1 LQKTWFLY
9 LLGVLLMRIDDRKL
23 DRILVKVQKPARY
36 IGGEFNSVVKNWNE
50 SKILTKVALVF
61 PDVYDLG
68 MSNLGLAILYD
79 LLNRRTDILAERV
92 YVPWPDMEAEMRAA
106 GMPLFALES
115 HRSLRDFDLIGISL
129 PYEQLY
135 TNVLTMLDMAE
146 MPLFSLERGA
156 SYPLVCAGGN
166 AVFNPEPMADFI
178 DFFVMGEGED
188 VIIEIVQAIQEVEN
202 KDRETQLRRLAQI
215 PGVYVP
221 RFYAFTYYESDGT
234 ISNVE
239 PLVEESERHIIK
251 RITPLMPPPVTRF
264 IVPFVDVVFNRA
276 SIEIQRG
283 CTRGC
288 RFCQAG
294 MIFRPVR
301 ERSLAE
307 LLETVDRIMT
317 DTGHEEIGLLSLS
330 SSDYTQIG
338 PLVEAIS
345 EKYGDRALN
354 ISLPSLRI
362 ESFSADLLEMLQG
375 SRKSSFTFAPE
386 AATDRMR
393 NVINK
398 YITTEALLQ
407 AAEEVFSRGWRLLKL
422 YFMIGQPTET
432 DEDVVAIAKLAKR
445 VLKIGEKYHGRQA
458 KVRVGV
464 STFVPKPH
472 TPFQWAA
479 LANLDEIRRK
489 QTLMRQEFGRT
500 RGIIFNWNEPEESL
514 MEAFLSRGDRRLGA
528 VIKTAWEKG
537 TKFDAWNEWHRP
549 EAWQEAMAEH
559 NLDAAWYA
567 HRLRPADEIFPWD
580 HINAGLEKRWLL
592 MDWYAAEKGE
602 TKVDCRE
609 HCYHCGIL
617 TAFKGLRANTPP
629 VAWEC
634 PPIRNPRWKKLAEA
648 GQVIGLTEVVKENMS
663 QSSVPEW

>member
-1 LQKTWFLY
+1 
-9 LLGVLLMRIDDRKL
+9 MRINDRTL
-23 DRILVKVQKPARY
+23 DRTLATVQKPARY
-36 IGGEFNSVVKNWNE
+36 IGGEYNSVVKDW
-50 SKILTKVALVF
+50 SDPKILSRVALVF

-79 LLNRRTDILAERV
+79 LLNQRDDILAERA
-92 YVPWPDMEAEMRAA
+92 YIPWPDMETAMREA
-106 GMPLFALES
+106 GLPLYALENR
-115 HRSLRDFDLIGISL
+115 HELRDFDLIGVSL

-135 TNVLTMLDMAE
+135 TNVLTMLDLAG
-146 MPLFSLERGA
+146 MPFLSEARDA
-156 SYPLVCAGGN
+156 AYPLVCAGGN

-188 VIIEIVQAIQEVEN
+188 VILEIIEAMREVEQA
-202 KDRETQLRRLAQI
+202 DRETQLRRLAHL
-215 PGVYVP
+215 PGIYVP
-221 RFYAFTYYESDGT
+221 RFYNFTYYEEDGT

-239 PLVEESERHIIK
+239 PLVEEADSHIVK

-307 LLETVDRIMT
+307 LLETVDKIVEQ
-317 DTGHEEIGLLSLS
+317 TGHEEIGLLSLS

-338 PLVEAIS
+338 PLVKTIS
-345 EKYGDRALN
+345 DKYGDGVLN

-362 ESFSADLLEMLQG
+362 ESFSADLLELLSG
-375 SRKSSFTFAPE
+375 NRKGSFTFAPE

-398 YITTEALLQ
+398 YISTEALLQ
-407 AAEEVFSRGWRLLKL
+407 TAEDVYSRGWRLIKL

-445 VLKIGEKYHGRQA
+445 VLAIGEKYHGRKA

-472 TPFQWAA
+472 TPFQWAS
-479 LANLDEIRRK
+479 LATLTDIRRK
-489 QTLMRQEFGRT
+489 QALMREEFGRAK
-500 RGIIFNWNEPEESL
+500 GIIFNWNGPEESL

-537 TKFDAWNEWHRP
+537 AKFDAWNEWHRP
-549 EAWQEAMAEH
+549 ETWQQAFAEH
-559 NLDAAWYA
+559 DLDPAWYA
-567 HRLRPADEIFPWD
+567 HRVRLADEIFPWD
-580 HINAGLEKRWLL
+580 HINAGVEKRWLL
-592 MDWYAAEKGE
+592 LDWYSAQKGE

-629 VAWEC
+629 EAWEC
-634 PPIRNPRWKKLAEA
+634 PPIRNPRWQKMAEQ
-648 GQVIGLTEVVKENMS
+648 GEVIGLSPIVKETMAKS
-663 QSSVPEW
+663 KAPEV

>member
-1 LQKTWFLY
+1 
-9 LLGVLLMRIDDRKL
+9 MRIDDRKL
-23 DRILVKVQKPARY
+23 DRILPNVQKPARY
-36 IGGEFNSVVKNWNE
+36 IGGEFNSIAKNWDDTN
-50 SKILTKVALVF
+50 ILTKVALVF

-79 LLNRRTDILAERV
+79 LLNKRDDMLAERV
-92 YVPWPDMEAEMRAA
+92 YIPWPDMEAEMRAA
-106 GMPLFALES
+106 GIPLYALES
-115 HRSLRDFDLIGISL
+115 RCTLDAFDLIGISL

-135 TNVLTMLDMAE
+135 TNVLTMLDLAN
-146 MPLFSLERGA
+146 MPLLSIERDA

-166 AVFNPEPMADFI
+166 AVFNPEPMSDFI

-188 VIIEIVQAIQEVEN
+188 VLIEIIQAMREVEDA
-202 KDRETQLRRLAQI
+202 DRNSQLRHLAKI

-221 RFYAFTYYESDGT
+221 RFYAFGYYKDDGT

-239 PLVEESERHIIK
+239 PLVEEAEPHIVK
-251 RITPLMPPPVTRF
+251 RITPLMPPPVTKF
-264 IVPFVDVVFNRA
+264 IVPYVDVVFNRA

-301 ERSLAE
+301 ERSLDE
-307 LLETVDRIMT
+307 LVDTVDKIMT
-317 DTGHEEIGLLSLS
+317 HTGHEEIGLLSLS
-330 SSDYTQIG
+330 SSDYSKIG
-338 PLVEAIS
+338 PLVQAIS
-345 EKYGDRALN
+345 EKYGDKALN

-398 YITTEALLQ
+398 YISTEDLLQ
-407 AAEEVFSRGWRLLKL
+407 TAKEVYSRGWRLIKL

-432 DEDVVAIAKLAKR
+432 DEDVVAIAHLAKQ
-445 VLKIGEKYHGRQA
+445 VLKIGEKYHGRKA

-472 TPFQWAA
+472 TPFQWAG
-479 LANLDEIRRK
+479 LADLDDIRRK
-489 QTLMRQEFGRT
+489 QALMHEAFGRT
-500 RGIIFNWNEPEESL
+500 KGIIFNWNNPEESL

-528 VIKTAWEKG
+528 VIKTAWQKG
-537 TKFDAWNEWHRP
+537 AKFDAWNEWHRP
-549 EAWQEAMAEH
+549 AAWQEAFVEH
-559 NLDAAWYA
+559 GLDPAWYA
-567 HRLRPADEIFPWD
+567 HRVRPADEIFAWD
-580 HINAGLEKRWLL
+580 HINAGVEKRWLL
-592 MDWYAAEKGE
+592 IDWYAAEKGE

-629 VAWEC
+629 AAWEC
-634 PPIRNPRWKKLAEA
+634 PPIRNPRWQKLADE
-648 GQVIGLTEVVKENMS
+648 GQVIGLTPVVKESMHKS
-663 QSSVPEW
+663 RVPE

>member
-1 LQKTWFLY
+1 
-9 LLGVLLMRIDDRKL
+9 
-23 DRILVKVQKPARY
+23 
-36 IGGEFNSVVKNWNE
+36 
-50 SKILTKVALVF
+50 
-61 PDVYDLG
+61 

-79 LLNRRTDILAERV
+79 LLNQREDVLAERV
-92 YVPWPDMEAEMRAA
+92 YVPWPDMEAKMRAA
-106 GMPLFALES
+106 DLPLYALES
-115 HRSLRDFDLIGISL
+115 RREIRDFDLIGISL

-135 TNVLTMLDMAE
+135 TNVLTVLDMGR
-146 MPLFSLERGA
+146 MPVLSEQRDA
-156 SYPLVCAGGN
+156 TYPLVCAGGN

-188 VIIEIVQAIQEVEN
+188 VIIEIILAMREVQQA
-202 KDRETQLRRLAQI
+202 DRDTQLRRLARI

-221 RFYAFTYYESDGT
+221 RFYASSYYEADGT
-234 ISNVE
+234 LSNIE
-239 PLVEESERHIIK
+239 PLVEAAESHIVK
-251 RITPLMPPPVTRF
+251 RITPLMPPPVTRLL
-264 IVPFVDVVFNRA
+264 VPLEDVVFNRA

-307 LLETVDRIMT
+307 LVETVDKIMS

-338 PLVEAIS
+338 PLVKTIS

-362 ESFSADLLEMLQG
+362 ESFSADLMEMLQG
-375 SRKSSFTFAPE
+375 GRKSSFTFAPE

-393 NVINK
+393 DVINK
-398 YITTEALLQ
+398 YISTEDLLQ
-407 AAEEVFSRGWRLLKL
+407 TAEDVYSRGWRLIKL

-432 DEDVVAIAKLAKR
+432 DEDVIAIAKLAKR
-445 VLKIGEKYHGRQA
+445 VLAIGRKYHGGKA

-472 TPFQWAA
+472 TPFQWAS
-479 LANLDEIRRK
+479 LADLDDIRRK
-489 QTLMRQEFGRT
+489 QELMRQEFGRT
-500 RGIIFNWNEPEESL
+500 HGIIFNWNEPEESL

-549 EAWQEAMAEH
+549 DAWREAFVEH
-559 NLDAAWYA
+559 QLDPWWYA
-567 HRLRPADEIFPWD
+567 HRPRLADEIFPWD
-580 HINAGLEKRWLL
+580 HINAGVEKRWLL

-629 VAWEC
+629 QAWEC
-634 PPIRNPRWKKLAEA
+634 PPIRNPRWKELAEK
-648 GQVIGLTEVVKENMS
+648 GKVIGLTSVVKEAMA
-663 QSSVPEW
+663 QSKVPEV

>member
-1 LQKTWFLY
+1 MWEN
-9 LLGVLLMRIDDRKL
+9 LMRINERQL
-23 DRILVKVQKPARY
+23 DRILANVQKPARY
-36 IGGEFNSVVKNWNE
+36 IGGEYNSVVKEWANPAIQ
-50 SKILTKVALVF
+50 SKVALVF

-79 LLNRRTDILAERV
+79 LLNKRADMLAERV
-92 YVPWPDMEAEMRAA
+92 YVPWPDMEEQMRAV
-106 GMPLFALES
+106 GMPLYALECK
-115 HRSLRDFDLIGISL
+115 HELRDFDLIGVSL

-135 TNVLTMLDMAE
+135 TNVLTVLDLAGF
-146 MPLFSLERGA
+146 PLRSVERDA
-156 SYPLVCAGGN
+156 SFPLVCAGGS
-166 AVFNPEPMADFI
+166 AAFNPEPMADFI

-188 VIIEIVQAIQEVEN
+188 VIIEILLALREVGHA
-202 KDRETQLRRLAQI
+202 DRDRQLRRLAQI

-221 RFYAFTYYESDGT
+221 RFYQFSYYTEDGT

-239 PLVEESERHIIK
+239 PLLAEAEPHIVK
-251 RITPLMPPPVTRF
+251 RINPLLPAPVTKF
-264 IVPFVDVVFNRA
+264 IVPFVDVTFNRA

-301 ERSLAE
+301 ERSLEE
-307 LLETVDRIMT
+307 LVETVDAIVAE
-317 DTGHEEIGLLSLS
+317 TGHEEIGLLSLS

-338 PLVEAIS
+338 ALVQRIS
-345 EKYGDRALN
+345 EKYAGQNLN
-354 ISLPSLRI
+354 LSLPSLRI
-362 ESFSADLLEMLQG
+362 ESFAADLLEQLQG
-375 SRKSSFTFAPE
+375 SRKASFTFAPE

-398 YITTEALLQ
+398 YIATEELLQ
-407 AAEEVFSRGWRLLKL
+407 TADEVYKRGWRLIKL

-432 DEDVVAIAKLAKR
+432 DEDVLAIARLAKE
-445 VLKIGEKYHGRQA
+445 VLKIGRKYHGNKA

-479 LANLDEIRRK
+479 LDSLDNIRRK
-489 QTLMRQEFGRT
+489 QNLMRDEFGRAH
-500 RGIIFNWNEPEESL
+500 GIIFNWNRPEETL
-514 MEAFLSRGDRRLGA
+514 VEAFLSRGDRRLGA
-528 VIKTAWEKG
+528 VIQSAWEKG
-537 TKFDAWNEWHRP
+537 AKFDAWTDWQRP
-549 EAWQEAMAEH
+549 DAWLAAFAEH
-559 NLDAAWYA
+559 GLDAAWYA
-567 HRLRPADEIFPWD
+567 HRPRLADEIFAWD
-580 HINAGLEKRWLL
+580 HINAGVEKRWLL
-592 MDWYAAEKGE
+592 LDWASAQKEE

-634 PPIRNPRWKKLAEA
+634 PPIRNPRWQELADKGE
-648 GQVIGLTEVVKENMS
+648 VIGLTPVVKESMARAR
-663 QSSVPEW
+663 VPEV

>member
-1 LQKTWFLY
+1 MQ
-9 LLGVLLMRIDDRKL
+9 IDDRQL
-23 DRILVKVQKPARY
+23 DRILAAVQKPARY
-36 IGGEFNSVVKNWNE
+36 MGGEYNSI
-50 SKILTKVALVF
+50 SKDWTDPGIASKVALVF

-79 LLNRRTDILAERV
+79 LLNKREDTLAERV
-92 YVPWPDMEAEMRAA
+92 YAPWPDMEAKMRET
-106 GMPLFALES
+106 GMPLYALES
-115 HRSLRDFDLIGISL
+115 RRELREFDLIGFSL

-135 TNVLTMLDMAE
+135 TNVLTVLDLGR
-146 MPLFSLERGA
+146 MPLLSQERDA

-188 VIIEIVQAIQEVEN
+188 VIVEVLLAIREVARA
-202 KDRETQLRRLAQI
+202 DRETQLRRLARI
-215 PGVYVP
+215 PGLYVP
-221 RFYAFTYYESDGT
+221 RFYAPSYYPADGT
-234 ISNVE
+234 LSNME
-239 PLVEESERHIIK
+239 PLVEEAETFIVK

-264 IVPFVDVVFNRA
+264 VVPFVDVVFNRA

-294 MIFRPVR
+294 MVFRPVR

-307 LLETVDRIMT
+307 LLETVDRIIAE
-317 DTGHEEIGLLSLS
+317 TGHEEIGLLSLS

-338 PLVEAIS
+338 PLVKAIS
-345 EKYGDRALN
+345 EKYGERALN

-362 ESFSADLLEMLQG
+362 ESFSVELLEMLEG
-375 SRKSSFTFAPE
+375 SRKGSFTFAPE

-393 NVINK
+393 QVINK
-398 YITTEALLQ
+398 YISTEDLLQ
-407 AAEEVFSRGWRLLKL
+407 TAEEVFSHGWRLIKL

-432 DEDVVAIAKLAKR
+432 DEDVIAIGRLAKQ
-445 VLKIGEKYHGRQA
+445 VLAIGRKYHGGKA

-464 STFVPKPH
+464 STLVPKPH
-472 TPFQWAA
+472 TPFQWAG
-479 LANLDEIRRK
+479 LANLEDIRRK
-489 QTLMRQEFGRT
+489 QALLRAEFERA
-500 RGIIFNWNEPEESL
+500 RGIIFNWNDPEESL

-528 VIKTAWEKG
+528 VIRSAWEKG
-537 TKFDAWNEWHRP
+537 ARFDAWNEWHRP
-549 EAWQEAMAEH
+549 DLWRAAFAEH
-559 NLDAAWYA
+559 NLDPAWYA
-567 HRLRPADEIFPWD
+567 HRVRMADEVFPWD
-580 HINAGLEKRWLL
+580 HINAGVEKRWLL

-602 TKVDCRE
+602 TKIDCRE

-629 VAWEC
+629 TAWEC
-634 PPIRNPRWKKLAEA
+634 PPVRNPRWQELAEK
-648 GQVIGLTEVVKENMS
+648 GEVIGLTQVVKERMA
-663 QSSVPEW
+663 SSRVPEI

>member
-1 LQKTWFLY
+1 
-9 LLGVLLMRIDDRKL
+9 MRIDGRKL
-23 DRILVKVQKPARY
+23 DRILAKVQKPARY
-36 IGGEFNSVVKNWNE
+36 LGGEFNSIVKDWNDPN
-50 SKILTKVALVF
+50 ILTKVALVF

-79 LLNRRTDILAERV
+79 LLNKRDDILAERA
-92 YVPWPDMEAEMRAA
+92 YVPWPDMEAEMKAA
-106 GMPLFALES
+106 GLPLYALES
-115 HRSLRDFDLIGISL
+115 YRPLGDFDLIGISL

-135 TNVLTMLDMAE
+135 TNVLTMLDMAQ
-146 MPLFSLERGA
+146 MPLLSQERDKT
-156 SYPLVCAGGN
+156 YPLVCAGGN

-188 VIIEIVQAIQEVEN
+188 IIIEIIEALREVEN
-202 KDRETQLRRLAQI
+202 ADRETQLRRLAKI
-215 PGVYVP
+215 PGIYVP
-221 RFYAFTYYESDGT
+221 RFYAFNYYESDGT

-239 PLVEESERHIIK
+239 PLVEEAESHIVK

-301 ERSLAE
+301 ERSLEE
-307 LLETVDRIMT
+307 LVETVDKIMT

-338 PLVEAIS
+338 PLVKAIS
-345 EKYGDRALN
+345 EKYGDRALS

-362 ESFSADLLEMLQG
+362 ESFSADLMEMLQG
-375 SRKSSFTFAPE
+375 SRKGSFTFAPE

-393 NVINK
+393 DVINK
-398 YITTEALLQ
+398 YISTEDLLQ
-407 AAEEVFSRGWRLLKL
+407 TAEEVYSRGWRLIKL

-445 VLKIGEKYHGRQA
+445 VLTIGKKYHGGKA

-472 TPFQWAA
+472 TPFQWAS
-479 LANLDEIRRK
+479 LATLEDIRRK
-489 QTLMRQEFGRT
+489 QDLMRQEFDRA

-514 MEAFLSRGDRRLGA
+514 MEACLSRGDRRLGA

-537 TKFDAWNEWHRP
+537 AKFDAWTEWHRP
-549 EAWQEAMAEH
+549 DAWHEAFAEH
-559 NLDAAWYA
+559 NLDPVWYA
-567 HRLRPADEIFPWD
+567 HRVRLADEIFPWD
-580 HINAGLEKRWLL
+580 HINAGVEKRWLL

-634 PPIRNPRWKKLAEA
+634 PPIRNPRWQKLAAE

-663 QSSVPEW
+663 KSKVPER

>member
-1 LQKTWFLY
+1 
-9 LLGVLLMRIDDRKL
+9 MRINDRTL
-23 DRILVKVQKPARY
+23 DRTLATVQKPARY
-36 IGGEFNSVVKNWNE
+36 IGGEFNSVVKDW
-50 SKILTKVALVF
+50 SDPKILSRVALVF

-79 LLNRRTDILAERV
+79 LLNQRDDILAERA
-92 YVPWPDMEAEMRAA
+92 YIPWPDMEAAMSEA
-106 GMPLFALES
+106 GLPLYGLENR
-115 HRSLRDFDLIGISL
+115 HELRDFDLIGVSL

-135 TNVLTMLDMAE
+135 TNVLTMLDMAG
-146 MPLFSLERGA
+146 MPLLSEARDA
-156 SYPLVCAGGN
+156 TYPLICAGGN

-188 VIIEIVQAIQEVEN
+188 VILEIIEAMREVEQA
-202 KDRETQLRRLAQI
+202 DRETQLRRLARL
-215 PGVYVP
+215 PGIYVP
-221 RFYAFTYYESDGT
+221 RFYNFSYYEEDGT

-239 PLVEESERHIIK
+239 PLVEEADSHIVK

-307 LLETVDRIMT
+307 LLETVDKIVEQ
-317 DTGHEEIGLLSLS
+317 TGHEEIGLLSLS

-338 PLVEAIS
+338 PLVKAIS
-345 EKYGDRALN
+345 DKYGDGVLN

-362 ESFSADLLEMLQG
+362 ESFSADLLELLSG
-375 SRKSSFTFAPE
+375 NRKGSFTFAPE

-398 YITTEALLQ
+398 YISTEALLQ
-407 AAEEVFSRGWRLLKL
+407 TAEDVYSRGWRLIKL

-445 VLKIGEKYHGRQA
+445 VLAIGEKYHGHKA

-472 TPFQWAA
+472 TPFQWAS
-479 LANLDEIRRK
+479 LATLTDIRRK
-489 QTLMRQEFGRT
+489 QALMREEFGRAK
-500 RGIIFNWNEPEESL
+500 GIIFNWNEPEESL

-537 TKFDAWNEWHRP
+537 AKFDAWNEWHRP
-549 EAWQEAMAEH
+549 ETWQQAFAEH
-559 NLDAAWYA
+559 DLDPAWYA
-567 HRLRPADEIFPWD
+567 HRVRLADEIFPWD
-580 HINAGLEKRWLL
+580 HINAGVEKRWLL
-592 MDWYAAEKGE
+592 LDWYSAQKGE

-629 VAWEC
+629 EAWEC
-634 PPIRNPRWKKLAEA
+634 PPIRNPRWQKMAEQ
-648 GQVIGLTEVVKENMS
+648 GEVIGLSPIVKETMAKS
-663 QSSVPEW
+663 KAPEV

>member
-1 LQKTWFLY
+1 
-9 LLGVLLMRIDDRKL
+9 MRIDDRKL
-23 DRILVKVQKPARY
+23 DRILPDVQKPARY
-36 IGGEFNSVVKNWNE
+36 VGGEFNSVNKDWADPA
-50 SKILTKVALVF
+50 ILTRVALLF

-79 LLNRRTDILAERV
+79 ILNKRDDTLAERV
-92 YVPWPDMEAEMRAA
+92 YVPWPDMEAKMREA
-106 GMPLFALES
+106 GLPLYALES
-115 HRSLRDFDLIGISL
+115 RRELRDFDLIGVSL

-135 TNVLTMLDMAE
+135 TNVLTALDIGGL
-146 MPLFSLERGA
+146 PLLSVDRDETF
-156 SYPLVCAGGN
+156 PLVCAGGN

-188 VIIEIVQAIQEVEN
+188 VLIEIILAMREVEN
-202 KDRETQLRRLAQI
+202 EPREAQLRRLAQI

-221 RFYAFTYYESDGT
+221 RFYAFTYYDSDGS

-239 PLVEESERHIIK
+239 PLVEEAEAHIVK
-251 RITPLMPPPVTRF
+251 RITPLMPPPVTKF

-301 ERSLAE
+301 ERSLEE
-307 LLETVDRIMT
+307 LMETVDQIMT
-317 DTGHEEIGLLSLS
+317 HTGHEEIGLLSLS

-338 PLVEAIS
+338 PLVKAIS
-345 EKYGDRALN
+345 EKYGDQALN

-362 ESFSADLLEMLQG
+362 ESFSADLMEMLQG
-375 SRKSSFTFAPE
+375 SRKASFTFAPE

-398 YITTEALLQ
+398 YITTEALLET
-407 AAEEVFSRGWRLLKL
+407 ADEVYKRGWRLIKL
-422 YFMIGQPTET
+422 YFMIGQPTEQ
-432 DEDVVAIAKLAKR
+432 DEDVVAIAKLAKE
-445 VLKIGEKYHGRQA
+445 VLKIGRKYHGNRA

-472 TPFQWAA
+472 TPFQWAPFA
-479 LANLDEIRRK
+479 DLDDIRRK
-489 QTLMRQEFGRT
+489 QNLMRAEFGQN
-500 RGIIFNWNEPEESL
+500 RGIIFNWNQPEESL

-528 VIKTAWEKG
+528 VIRRAWQAG
-537 TKFDAWNEWHRP
+537 AKFDAWNEWHRP
-549 EAWQEAMAEH
+549 QAWLNAFAAEG
-559 NLDAAWYA
+559 LDPDWFA
-567 HRLRPADEIFPWD
+567 HRTRPVDEVFAWD
-580 HINAGLEKRWLL
+580 HINAGVEKRWLL

-609 HCYHCGIL
+609 HCFHCGIL

-629 VAWEC
+629 TAWEC
-634 PPIRNPRWKKLAEA
+634 PPIRNPRWKQMAEN
-648 GQVIGLTEVVKENMS
+648 GEVIGLTPVVKAAMA
-663 QSSVPEW
+663 QSKIPEV

>member
-1 LQKTWFLY
+1 
-9 LLGVLLMRIDDRKL
+9 MRVDDRIL
-23 DRILVKVQKPARY
+23 DRILPNVQKPARY
-36 IGGEFNSVVKNWNE
+36 TGGEYNSIAKDWRDPQ
-50 SKILTKVALVF
+50 ILTKIALVF

-79 LLNRRTDILAERV
+79 LLNKREDVLAERV

-106 GMPLFALES
+106 GLPLYALES
-115 HRSLRDFDLIGISL
+115 RCEVRDFDLIGISL

-135 TNVLTMLDMAE
+135 TNVLTMLNLAG
-146 MPLFSLERGA
+146 MPLLSEERDA

-188 VIIEIVQAIQEVEN
+188 VIIEIIRAMREVERAN
-202 KDRETQLRRLAQI
+202 RDTQLRRLAKI

-221 RFYAFTYYESDGT
+221 RFYAFSYYEEDGT

-239 PLVEESERHIIK
+239 PLVDEAESHIVK
-251 RITPLMPPPVTRF
+251 RITPLMPPPVTKF

-307 LLETVDRIMT
+307 LIETVDKIVT

-338 PLVEAIS
+338 ALVKAIS
-345 EKYGDRALN
+345 DKYGEGALN

-375 SRKSSFTFAPE
+375 SRKNSFTFAPE

-398 YITTEALLQ
+398 YISTEALLQ
-407 AAEEVFSRGWRLLKL
+407 TAEEVYSRGWQLIKL

-432 DEDVVAIAKLAKR
+432 GEDVIAIAKLAKQ
-445 VLKIGEKYHGRQA
+445 VLAIGRKYHHNKA

-479 LANLDEIRRK
+479 LATLDEIRRK
-489 QTLMRQEFGRT
+489 QELMRQEFGRAK
-500 RGIIFNWNEPEESL
+500 GLIFNWNQPEESL

-549 EAWQEAMAEH
+549 VAWQEAFAAH
-559 NLDAAWYA
+559 NLEPAWYA
-567 HRLRPADEIFPWD
+567 HRVRPADEIFAWD
-580 HINAGLEKRWLL
+580 HINAGVEKRWLL

-629 VAWEC
+629 PAWEC
-634 PPIRNPRWKKLAEA
+634 PPIRNPRWQKLAAE
-648 GQVIGLTEVVKENMS
+648 GQVIGLTEVVKENMVKS
-663 QSSVPEW
+663 RIPEK

>member
-1 LQKTWFLY
+1 
-9 LLGVLLMRIDDRKL
+9 MRIDERKL
-23 DRILVKVQKPARY
+23 DRILAHVQKPARY
-36 IGGEFNSVVKNWNE
+36 IGGEFNSVVKDWTDP
-50 SKILTKVALVF
+50 KILTKVALVF

-79 LLNRRTDILAERV
+79 LLNQRADILAERV
-92 YVPWPDMEAEMRAA
+92 YVPWPDMEAQLRAA
-106 GMPLFALES
+106 GLPLYALES
-115 HRSLRDFDLIGISL
+115 RREVRDFDLIGFSL

-135 TNVLTMLDMAE
+135 TNVLTCLDLAGL
-146 MPLFSLERGA
+146 PLLSLDRDEQ
-156 SYPLVCAGGN
+156 YPLVCAGGN

-178 DFFVMGEGED
+178 DFFVLGEGED
-188 VIIEIVQAIQEVEN
+188 VIIEIIEAMREVQGS
-202 KDRETQLRRLAQI
+202 DRQSQLKRLARI
-215 PGVYVP
+215 PGIYVP
-221 RFYAFTYYESDGT
+221 RFYAINYYQADGT

-239 PLVEESERHIIK
+239 PLVEEAQSHIVK
-251 RITPLMPPPVTRF
+251 RITPLMPPPVTKF

-301 ERSLAE
+301 ERSLEE
-307 LLETVDRIMT
+307 LLETVDKIMT

-330 SSDYTQIG
+330 SSDYSQIG
-338 PLVEAIS
+338 PLVRAIS
-345 EKYGDRALN
+345 EKYGEQALN

-362 ESFSADLLEMLQG
+362 ESFSADLLELLQG

-393 NVINK
+393 QVINK
-398 YITTEALLQ
+398 YISTEELLQ
-407 AAEEVFSRGWRLLKL
+407 TAEEVYSRGWRLIKL

-432 DEDVVAIAKLAKR
+432 DEDVLAIARLAKR
-445 VLKIGEKYHGRQA
+445 VAAIGQKYHGHKA

-472 TPFQWAA
+472 TPFQWAS
-479 LANLDEIRRK
+479 LAPLAEIRRK
-489 QTLMRQEFGRT
+489 QALMRQEFGRA

-537 TKFDAWNEWHRP
+537 AKFDAWNEWRRP
-549 EAWQEAMAEH
+549 EAWQAAFAEH
-559 NLDAAWYA
+559 GLDPAWYA
-567 HRLRPADEIFPWD
+567 HRPRLADELFPWD
-580 HINAGLEKRWLL
+580 HINAGVEKRWLL

-602 TKVDCRE
+602 TKLDCRE
-609 HCYHCGIL
+609 RCYHCGIL

-629 VAWEC
+629 QAWEC
-634 PPIRNPRWKKLAEA
+634 PPIRNPRWQELAEK
-648 GQVIGLTEVVKENMS
+648 GEVVGLTPVVKANMAKS
-663 QSSVPEW
+663 RLPERKGG

>member
-1 LQKTWFLY
+1 
-9 LLGVLLMRIDDRKL
+9 MRINDRQL
-23 DRILVKVQKPARY
+23 DRILATVQKPARY
-36 IGGEFNSVVKNWNE
+36 VGGEFNSVVKDWADP
-50 SKILTKVALVF
+50 KILTKVVLIF

-79 LLNRRTDILAERV
+79 LLNRREDVLAERV
-92 YVPWPDMEAEMRAA
+92 YAPWPDMETKMREV
-106 GMPLFALES
+106 GLPLYALES
-115 HRSLRDFDLIGISL
+115 RRELRDFDLLGFSL

-135 TNVLTMLDMAE
+135 TNVLTVLDMAHI
-146 MPLFSLERGA
+146 PLLSVERDE

-178 DFFVMGEGED
+178 DFFVIGEGED
-188 VIIEIVQAIQEVEN
+188 VIIEIIQAMREVEHA
-202 KDRETQLRRLAQI
+202 DRETQLRRLARI
-215 PGVYVP
+215 PGVYAP
-221 RFYAFTYYESDGT
+221 RFYAVNYYPDGA
-234 ISNVE
+234 ISSIE
-239 PLVEESERHIIK
+239 PLVEEAERQVVK

-264 IVPFVDVVFNRA
+264 VVPFVDVVFNRA

-294 MIFRPVR
+294 MVFRPVR
-301 ERSLAE
+301 ERSLEE
-307 LLETVDRIMT
+307 LLETVDKIMA

-338 PLVEAIS
+338 PLVKAIS
-345 EKYGDRALN
+345 EKYGDQALN

-393 NVINK
+393 QVINK
-398 YITTEALLQ
+398 YISAEDLLQ
-407 AAEEVFSRGWRLLKL
+407 TAEEVYSRGWRLIKL

-432 DEDVVAIAKLAKR
+432 DEDVIAVARLAKQVVAIGR
-445 VLKIGEKYHGRQA
+445 KYHGGKAR
-458 KVRVGV
+458 VRVGV
-464 STFVPKPH
+464 STFIPKPH

-479 LANLDEIRRK
+479 LAPLEEIRRK
-489 QTLMRQEFGRT
+489 QNLMKQEFGAKGSGSA
-500 RGIIFNWNEPEESL
+500 RGIIFDWNEPEESL
-514 MEAFLSRGDRRLGA
+514 MEAFLACGDRRLGA

-537 TKFDAWNEWHRP
+537 AKFDAWNEWHRP
-549 EAWQEAMAEH
+549 EVWREAFVEH
-559 NLDAAWYA
+559 QLDPAWYA
-567 HRLRPADEIFPWD
+567 HRARLADEIFPWD
-580 HINAGLEKRWLL
+580 HIKAGVEKRWLL

-602 TKVDCRE
+602 TKIDCRE

-629 VAWEC
+629 AAWEC
-634 PPIRNPRWKKLAEA
+634 PPIRNPRWKALAEK
-648 GQVIGLTEVVKENMS
+648 GEVIGLTEVVKGSMAKS
-663 QSSVPEW
+663 RVPGV

>member
-1 LQKTWFLY
+1 MLVNNRT
-9 LLGVLLMRIDDRKL
+9 L
-23 DRILVKVQKPARY
+23 DRILAKVQKPARY
-36 IGGEFNSVVKNWNE
+36 TGGEYNSVGKDW
-50 SKILTKVALVF
+50 SDPRILSKVALVF

-79 LLNRRTDILAERV
+79 LLNKRADTLAERA
-92 YVPWPDMEAEMRAA
+92 YVPWPDMEAGLREA
-106 GMPLFALES
+106 GLPLYALES
-115 HRSLRDFDLIGISL
+115 RHELRDFDLIGFSL

-135 TNVLTMLDMAE
+135 TNVLTVLDMSR
-146 MPLFSLERGA
+146 MPLQSQDRDA

-188 VIIEIVQAIQEVEN
+188 VIVEILLALREVQDAG
-202 KDRETQLRRLAQI
+202 RETQLRRLARI

-221 RFYAFTYYESDGT
+221 RFYAPSYYEDGT
-234 ISNVE
+234 LSNIE
-239 PLVEESERHIIK
+239 PLVDEAESFITK

-264 IVPFVDVVFNRA
+264 VVPFVDVTFNRA

-294 MIFRPVR
+294 MVFRPVR
-301 ERSLAE
+301 ERSLEE
-307 LLETVDRIMT
+307 LLETVDKIVA

-330 SSDYTQIG
+330 SSDYSQIG
-338 PLVEAIS
+338 PLVKAIS
-345 EKYGDRALN
+345 EKYNERALN
-354 ISLPSLRI
+354 VSLPSLRI
-362 ESFSADLLEMLQG
+362 ESFSVDLLEMLEG
-375 SRKSSFTFAPE
+375 SRKASFTFAPE

-398 YITTEALLQ
+398 YISTEDLLQ
-407 AAEEVFSRGWRLLKL
+407 TAEEVYSHGWRLIKL

-432 DEDVVAIAKLAKR
+432 DEDVVAIARLAR
-445 VLKIGEKYHGRQA
+445 QVLAIGRKYHGGKA

-472 TPFQWAA
+472 TPFQWAG
-479 LANLDEIRRK
+479 LANLEDIRRK
-489 QTLMRQEFGRT
+489 QELMRQEFDGA

-528 VIKTAWEKG
+528 VIQRAWEKG
-537 TKFDAWNEWHRP
+537 TKFDAWREWHRP
-549 EAWQEAMAEH
+549 GLWREAFAEAG
-559 NLDAAWYA
+559 LDPAWYA
-567 HRLRPADEIFPWD
+567 HRVRLADEIFPWD
-580 HINAGLEKRWLL
+580 HIHAGVEKRWLL

-629 VAWEC
+629 TAWEC
-634 PPIRNPRWKKLAEA
+634 PPIRNPRWKELA
-648 GQVIGLTEVVKENMS
+648 GQGEVIGLSDVVKEAMA
-663 QSSVPEW
+663 QSRVPEDGG

>member
-1 LQKTWFLY
+1 
-9 LLGVLLMRIDDRKL
+9 MRIDERKL
-23 DRILVKVQKPARY
+23 DRILLKVQKPARY
-36 IGGEFNSVVKNWNE
+36 IGGEFNSIEKDWADPN
-50 SKILTKVALVF
+50 ILTRVALAF

-79 LLNRRTDILAERV
+79 LLNRRTDVLAERV
-92 YVPWPDMEAEMRAA
+92 YVPWPDMETEMRAA
-106 GMPLFALES
+106 GLPLYALES
-115 HRSLRDFDLIGISL
+115 RRTLRDFDLIGISL

-135 TNVLTMLDMAE
+135 TNVLTLLDLAG
-146 MPLFSLERGA
+146 MPLLSEARDA

-188 VIIEIVQAIQEVEN
+188 VILEIILAMREV
-202 KDRETQLRRLAQI
+202 KGADRETQLRRLARI

-239 PLVEESERHIIK
+239 TLVEEAEPHIVK
-251 RITPLMPPPVTRF
+251 RITPLMPPPVTKF

-294 MIFRPVR
+294 MVFRPVR
-301 ERSLAE
+301 ERSLEE
-307 LLETVDRIMT
+307 LIETVDRIVT

-338 PLVEAIS
+338 PLVKAIS
-345 EKYGDRALN
+345 EKYADGALN
-354 ISLPSLRI
+354 LSLPSLRI
-362 ESFSADLLEMLQG
+362 ESFSADLMEMLQG
-375 SRKSSFTFAPE
+375 SRKASFTFAPE

-393 NVINK
+393 DVINK
-398 YITTEALLQ
+398 YISTEDLLQ
-407 AAEEVFSRGWRLLKL
+407 TAEDVYSRGWRLIKL

-432 DEDVVAIAKLAKR
+432 DEDVVAIAQLAKR
-445 VLKIGEKYHGRQA
+445 VLAIGRKYHGHKA

-472 TPFQWAA
+472 TPFQWAG
-479 LANLDEIRRK
+479 LASLAEIRRK
-489 QTLMRQEFGRT
+489 QELMRREFGQA
-500 RGIIFNWNEPEESL
+500 RGIIFNWNNAEESL
-514 MEAFLSRGDRRLGA
+514 MEAFLSRGDRRLSA

-537 TKFDAWNEWHRP
+537 AKFDAWNEWHKP
-549 EAWQEAMAEH
+549 EAWQEAFAIH
-559 NLDAAWYA
+559 NLDPAWYA
-567 HRLRPADEIFPWD
+567 HRVRLADEIFAWD
-580 HINAGLEKRWLL
+580 HINAGVEKRWLL
-592 MDWYAAEKGE
+592 LDWYSAQKGE

-634 PPIRNPRWKKLAEA
+634 PPIRNPRWQKLAEE
-648 GQVIGLTEVVKENMS
+648 GQVIGLTSVVKENMAKS
-663 QSSVPEW
+663 RVPEK

>member
-1 LQKTWFLY
+1 MQ
-9 LLGVLLMRIDDRKL
+9 IDDRKL
-23 DRILVKVQKPARY
+23 DRILGKVQKPARY
-36 IGGEFNSVVKNWNE
+36 LGGEFNSIVKDWDDSN
-50 SKILTKVALVF
+50 ILTKVALVF

-79 LLNRRTDILAERV
+79 LLNKRDDILAERA
-92 YVPWPDMEAEMRAA
+92 YVPWPDMEAEMKAA
-106 GMPLFALES
+106 GLPLYALES
-115 HRSLRDFDLIGISL
+115 HRSLCDFDLIGVSL

-146 MPLFSLERGA
+146 MPLLSQERDE

-188 VIIEIVQAIQEVEN
+188 IIIEIIEAVCEVE
-202 KDRETQLRRLAQI
+202 KADRETQLRRLAKI
-215 PGVYVP
+215 PGIYVP
-221 RFYAFTYYESDGT
+221 RFYAFSYYESDGT

-239 PLVEESERHIIK
+239 PLVEEAAPHIVK

-301 ERSLAE
+301 ERSLEE
-307 LLETVDRIMT
+307 LIETVDKIMT

-330 SSDYTQIG
+330 SSDYTQID
-338 PLVEAIS
+338 PLVKAIS

-362 ESFSADLLEMLQG
+362 ESFSADLMEMLQG
-375 SRKSSFTFAPE
+375 SRKNSFTFAPE

-393 NVINK
+393 DVINK
-398 YITTEALLQ
+398 YISTEALLQ
-407 AAEEVFSRGWRLLKL
+407 TAEEVYSRGWRLIKL

-432 DEDVVAIAKLAKR
+432 DEDVVAIAKLAKQ
-445 VLKIGEKYHGRQA
+445 VLAIGKKYHNNKAQ
-458 KVRVGV
+458 VRVGV

-472 TPFQWAA
+472 TPFQWAS
-479 LANLDEIRRK
+479 LATLEDIRRK
-489 QTLMRQEFGRT
+489 QNLMRQEFGRIG
-500 RGIIFNWNEPEESL
+500 GIIFNWNEPEESL

-537 TKFDAWNEWHRP
+537 AKFDAWNEWYRP
-549 EAWQEAMAEH
+549 DAWRDAFAEH
-559 NLDAAWYA
+559 NLDPDWYA
-567 HRLRPADEIFPWD
+567 HRVRLADEIFPWD
-580 HINAGLEKRWLL
+580 HINAGVEKRWLL

-634 PPIRNPRWKKLAEA
+634 PPIRNPRWQKLAAE

-663 QSSVPEW
+663 KSKVPER

>member
-1 LQKTWFLY
+1 MQ
-9 LLGVLLMRIDDRKL
+9 IDERQL
-23 DRILVKVQKPARY
+23 DRILAAVQKPARY
-36 IGGEFNSVVKNWNE
+36 SGGEFNSIIKAWDNPQ
-50 SKILTKVALVF
+50 ILTKVALAF

-79 LLNRRTDILAERV
+79 LLNRREDVLAERV
-92 YVPWPDMEAEMRAA
+92 YVPWPDMEAKMREANI
-106 GMPLFALES
+106 PIYALES
-115 HRSLRDFDLIGISL
+115 KHELRDFDLIGLSL

-135 TNVLTMLDMAE
+135 TNVLTLLDMSRL
-146 MPLFSLERGA
+146 PLLSAVRDA
-156 SYPLVCAGGN
+156 RYPLVCAGGN

-188 VIIEIVQAIQEVEN
+188 VIVEIILALREVKN
-202 KDRETQLRRLAQI
+202 TDRETQLRRLARI

-221 RFYAFTYYESDGT
+221 RFYVFNYYESDGT

-239 PLVEESERHIIK
+239 PLVEAAEKHIVK
-251 RITPLMPPPVTRF
+251 RITPLLPPPVTRF
-264 IVPFVDVVFNRA
+264 VVPFVDVTFNRA
-276 SIEIQRG
+276 PIEIQRG

-294 MIFRPVR
+294 MVFRPVR

-307 LLETVDRIMT
+307 LVETVDKIMT
-317 DTGHEEIGLLSLS
+317 ETGHEEIGLLSLS

-338 PLVEAIS
+338 PLVKTIS
-345 EKYGDRALN
+345 EKYGERKLN

-362 ESFSADLLEMLQG
+362 ESFSADLLEMLEG
-375 SRKSSFTFAPE
+375 NRKGSFTFAPE

-393 NVINK
+393 DVINK
-398 YITTEALLQ
+398 YISTEELLQ
-407 AAEEVFSRGWRLLKL
+407 TAEDVYSRGWRLIKL

-432 DEDVVAIAKLAKR
+432 DEDVIAIAKLAKQ
-445 VLKIGEKYHGRQA
+445 VLAIGRRYHGGKA

-472 TPFQWAA
+472 TPFQWTG
-479 LANLDEIRRK
+479 LADLADIRRK
-489 QTLMRQEFGRT
+489 QELLRQEFGRT
-500 RGIIFNWNEPEESL
+500 HGLIFNWNDPEGSL

-537 TKFDAWNEWHRP
+537 AKFDAWNEWFRP
-549 EAWQEAMAEH
+549 DAWAEAFSEH
-559 NLDAAWYA
+559 GLDPYWYA
-567 HRLRPADEIFPWD
+567 HRPRLADEIFPWD
-580 HINAGLEKRWLL
+580 HISAGVEKRWLL
-592 MDWYAAEKGE
+592 LDWYAAQKGE

-629 VAWEC
+629 TAWEC
-634 PPIRNPRWKKLAEA
+634 PPIRNPRWQELAA
-648 GQVIGLTEVVKENMS
+648 QGKVIGLTEVVQERLVKS
-663 QSSVPEW
+663 RVPEV

>member
-1 LQKTWFLY
+1 
-9 LLGVLLMRIDDRKL
+9 MRIDDRSL
-23 DRILVKVQKPARY
+23 DRILAKVQKPARY
-36 IGGEFNSVVKNWNE
+36 IGGEYNSVIKDWNDTG
-50 SKILTKVALVF
+50 ILTKVALVF

-79 LLNRRTDILAERV
+79 LLNKRNDVLAERV
-92 YVPWPDMEAEMRAA
+92 YVPWPDMESEMRVA
-106 GMPLFALES
+106 GIPLYALES
-115 HRSLRDFDLIGISL
+115 HRTLQDFDLMGISL

-135 TNVLTMLDMAE
+135 TNVLTVLDLAD
-146 MPLFSLERGA
+146 MPLLSVDRDA

-188 VIIEIVQAIQEVEN
+188 VLIEIIQTMRDVESQ
-202 KDRETQLRRLAQI
+202 DCETQLRQLARI

-239 PLVEESERHIIK
+239 PLVEEADSNIVK

-301 ERSLAE
+301 ERSLEE
-307 LLETVDRIMT
+307 LIETVDAIVT

-338 PLVEAIS
+338 PLVKTIS
-345 EKYGDRALN
+345 EKYGDRVLN
-354 ISLPSLRI
+354 VSLPSLRI
-362 ESFSADLLEMLQG
+362 ESFSADLMEMLQG

-398 YITTEALLQ
+398 YIDTEALLKT
-407 AAEEVFSRGWRLLKL
+407 ADEVFSRGWRSIKL

-432 DEDVVAIAKLAKR
+432 DEDVLAIARLAKQ
-445 VLKIGEKYHGRQA
+445 VLAIGRNYHGGKA

-472 TPFQWAA
+472 TPFQWAS
-479 LANLDEIRRK
+479 LATLEKIRQK
-489 QTLMRQEFGRT
+489 QKLMRQEFGRVH
-500 RGIIFNWNEPEESL
+500 GLIFNWNEPEESL
-514 MEAFLSRGDRRLGA
+514 MEAFLSRGDRRLGL
-528 VIKTAWEKG
+528 VIRTAWDKG
-537 TKFDAWNEWHRP
+537 AKFDAWNEWHRP
-549 EAWQEAMAEH
+549 ELWLEAFAEH
-559 NLDAAWYA
+559 NLDPDWYA
-567 HRLRPADEIFPWD
+567 LRARLADEIFPWD
-580 HINAGLEKRWLL
+580 HINAGVEKRWLL
-592 MDWYAAEKGE
+592 LDWSAAQKGE

-629 VAWEC
+629 AAWEC
-634 PPIRNPRWKKLAEA
+634 PPIRNPRWQKLAGA

-663 QSSVPEW
+663 RSQWPDG

>member
-1 LQKTWFLY
+1 
-9 LLGVLLMRIDDRKL
+9 MRINKRVL
-23 DRILVKVQKPARY
+23 DRILPAVQKPARY
-36 IGGEFNSVVKNWNE
+36 TGGEFNSV
-50 SKILTKVALVF
+50 SKDWADPRILSKVALLF

-79 LLNRRTDILAERV
+79 ILNKREDILAERV
-92 YVPWPDMEAEMRAA
+92 YIPWPDMEAKMREVNL
-106 GMPLFALES
+106 PLYTLENQ
-115 HRSLRDFDLIGISL
+115 RELQDFDLIGISL

-135 TNVLTMLDMAE
+135 TNVLTALDLSN
-146 MPLFSLERGA
+146 MPLLSVERDET
-156 SYPLVCAGGN
+156 YPLICAGGN

-188 VIIEIVQAIQEVEN
+188 VILEIIEAMREVEQA
-202 KDRETQLRRLAQI
+202 DRETQLRRLAQI

-239 PLVEESERHIIK
+239 PLISDVESNITK
-251 RITPLMPPPVTRF
+251 RITPLMPPPVTKF

-301 ERSLAE
+301 ERSLEE
-307 LLETVDRIMT
+307 LIETVDKIMA

-338 PLVEAIS
+338 PLVKAIS
-345 EKYGDRALN
+345 EKYGDQALN

-362 ESFSADLLEMLQG
+362 ESFAADLLEMLQG
-375 SRKSSFTFAPE
+375 NRKASFTFAPE

-407 AAEEVFSRGWRLLKL
+407 TAEEVYSRGWRLIKL

-432 DEDVVAIAKLAKR
+432 DEDVVAIAKLAKE
-445 VLKIGEKYHGRQA
+445 VLKIGRKYHGNKA

-472 TPFQWAA
+472 TPFQWASFVD
-479 LANLDEIRRK
+479 LDQIRHK
-489 QTLMRQEFGRT
+489 QRLMREEFGRT
-500 RGIIFNWNEPEESL
+500 TGLIFNWNEPEESL
-514 MEAFLSRGDRRLGA
+514 MEAFLSRGDRRLGP

-537 TKFDAWNEWHRP
+537 AKFDAWNEWHQP
-549 EAWQEAMAEH
+549 NAWHEAFAEH
-559 NLDAAWYA
+559 GLDPAWYA
-567 HRLRPADEIFPWD
+567 HRVRLADEIFPWD
-580 HINAGLEKRWLL
+580 HINAGVEKRWLL
-592 MDWYAAEKGE
+592 LDWYAAEKGE

-629 VAWEC
+629 TAWEC
-634 PPIRNPRWKKLAEA
+634 PPIRNPRWKQLAANGE
-648 GQVIGLTEVVKENMS
+648 VIGLTPVVKEAMTKS
-663 QSSVPEW
+663 RVPER

>member
-1 LQKTWFLY
+1 
-9 LLGVLLMRIDDRKL
+9 MRIDDRQL
-23 DRILVKVQKPARY
+23 DRILTTVQKPARY
-36 IGGEFNSVVKNWNE
+36 IGGEFNSVVKDW
-50 SKILTKVALVF
+50 SDPKILTKVGLVF

-79 LLNRRTDILAERV
+79 LLNKREDVLAERV
-92 YVPWPDMEAEMRAA
+92 YVPWPDMEARMREV
-106 GMPLFALES
+106 GMPLYALENR
-115 HRSLRDFDLIGISL
+115 HELGDFDLIGISL

-135 TNVLTMLDMAE
+135 TNVLTTLDMGG
-146 MPLFSLERGA
+146 MPLLSVERDA
-156 SYPLVCAGGN
+156 TYPLVCAGGN

-188 VIIEIVQAIQEVEN
+188 VILEIIQAIREVEH
-202 KDRETQLRRLAQI
+202 KDRETQLRRLGRI

-221 RFYAFTYYESDGT
+221 RFYAVSYYQEDGT
-234 ISNVE
+234 VSNVE
-239 PLVEESERHIIK
+239 PLVEEAEHHIVK

-264 IVPFVDVVFNRA
+264 VVPFVDVTFNRG

-301 ERSLAE
+301 ERSLEE
-307 LLETVDRIMT
+307 LLETVDKIVT
-317 DTGHEEIGLLSLS
+317 DTGYEEIGLLSLS

-338 PLVEAIS
+338 PLVKAIS
-345 EKYGDRALN
+345 EKYGEGALN

-362 ESFSADLLEMLQG
+362 ESFSADLLEMLSG
-375 SRKSSFTFAPE
+375 NRKSSFTFAPE

-393 NVINK
+393 KVINK
-398 YITTEALLQ
+398 YISTEDLLQ
-407 AAEEVFSRGWRLLKL
+407 TADDVYSRGWRLIKL

-432 DEDVVAIAKLAKR
+432 DEDVIAIARLAKE
-445 VLKIGEKYHGRQA
+445 VLTIGKKYHGHKA

-472 TPFQWAA
+472 TPFQWAD
-479 LANLDEIRRK
+479 LASLEEIRRK
-489 QTLMRQEFGRT
+489 QALMRQEFGRT
-500 RGIIFNWNEPEESL
+500 KGIIFNWNEPEESL

-528 VIKTAWEKG
+528 VIKTAWERG
-537 TKFDAWNEWHRP
+537 AKFDAWSDWHRP
-549 EAWQEAMAEH
+549 DVWQEAFAEH
-559 NLDAAWYA
+559 GLDPAWYA
-567 HRLRPADEIFPWD
+567 HRIRLADEIFPWD
-580 HINAGLEKRWLL
+580 HINAGVEKRWLL

-602 TKVDCRE
+602 TKIDCRE

-629 VAWEC
+629 QAWQC
-634 PPIRNPRWKKLAEA
+634 PPIRNPRWKALAEK
-648 GQVIGLTEVVKENMS
+648 GQVIGLTPVVKETMAKS
-663 QSSVPEW
+663 RVPE

>member
-1 LQKTWFLY
+1 
-9 LLGVLLMRIDDRKL
+9 MRIDDRLL
-23 DRILVKVQKPARY
+23 DRILPTVQKPARY
-36 IGGEFNSVVKNWNE
+36 IGGEFNSV
-50 SKILTKVALVF
+50 SKAWDDPQLLTKVALLF

-79 LLNRRTDILAERV
+79 ILNKRDDTLAERV
-92 YVPWPDMEAEMRAA
+92 YVPWPDMEAKMREVDL
-106 GMPLFALES
+106 PLYALES
-115 HRSLRDFDLIGISL
+115 RRELRDFDLIGISL

-135 TNVLTMLDMAE
+135 TNVLTALDLGR
-146 MPLFSLERGA
+146 MPLFSIDRDA
-156 SYPLVCAGGN
+156 SYPLICAGGN

-188 VIIEIVQAIQEVEN
+188 VLIEVIQALRDVEN
-202 KDRETQLRRLAQI
+202 ENRDSQLRRLAKI
-215 PGVYVP
+215 PGIYVP
-221 RFYAFTYYESDGT
+221 RFYAFSYYTEDGT

-239 PLVEESERHIIK
+239 PLVAEAESHIVK
-251 RITPLMPPPVTRF
+251 RITPLMPPPVTKF
-264 IVPFVDVVFNRA
+264 VVPYVDVVFNRA

-301 ERSLAE
+301 ERSLEE
-307 LLETVDRIMT
+307 LLETVDKIMT

-338 PLVEAIS
+338 PLVQAIS
-345 EKYGDRALN
+345 EKYGDKALS

-362 ESFSADLLEMLQG
+362 ESFSADMLEMLQG
-375 SRKSSFTFAPE
+375 SRKASFTFAPE

-398 YITTEALLQ
+398 YISTEALLET
-407 AAEEVFSRGWRLLKL
+407 AEEVYGRGWRLIKL

-432 DEDVVAIAKLAKR
+432 DEDVVAIAKLAKA
-445 VLKIGEKYHGRQA
+445 VLQIGKKYHGYKA

-472 TPFQWAA
+472 TPFQWAPFVD
-479 LANLDEIRRK
+479 LAEIRRK
-489 QTLMRQEFGRT
+489 QRLMREEFGRVK
-500 RGIIFNWNEPEESL
+500 GIIFNWNEPEESL
-514 MEAFLSRGDRRLGA
+514 MEAFLSRGDRRLGP
-528 VIKTAWEKG
+528 VIKTAWERG
-537 TKFDAWNEWHRP
+537 AKFDAWNEWYQP
-549 EAWQEAMAEH
+549 QAWLEAFEVH
-559 NLDAAWYA
+559 DLDPAWYA
-567 HRLRPADEIFPWD
+567 HRVRPADEIFAWD
-580 HINAGLEKRWLL
+580 HINAGVEKRWLL
-592 MDWYAAEKGE
+592 LDWYAAEKGE

-629 VAWEC
+629 TAWEC
-634 PPIRNPRWKKLAEA
+634 PPIRNPRWRQLAEQGA
-648 GQVIGLTEVVKENMS
+648 VIGLTPVVKEAMANS
-663 QSSVPEW
+663 RAPEV